1 MAVTIMDGGMGGEI
15 QARLEGAGHGLWS
28 AKALVEAPQI
38 VVDLHKQYIAAGAE
52 IILTNSYS
60 TIPHYLGKEG
70 LAEQFVEYTKLAGQ
84 LARQAVRE
92 SDRTVQVAG
101 SIPPLNESYRSDL
114 VPSAEEALPV
124 YRSMVEA
131 LQPYVDC
138 YICETMSS
146 ADEALNAAGQAVAHG
161 GGKPVYVSWTLN
173 ERPGKGL
180 RSGEP
185 IAEAYGRVSHLGLAG
200 FMFNCTSPEAI
211 IAAIP
216 QLREFTDKPIG
227 CYANR
232 MNEVSPEW
240 TLDNE
245 ISTGRRADLGTEHF
259 VKMAEDCVASGATI
273 VGGCCGIGPQDI
285 AALHEALGAV

>member
-38 VVDLHKQYIAAGAE
+38 VVDLHKQYIAAGAQ

-70 LAEQFVEYTKLAGQ
+70 LAEHFVEYTELAGQ
-84 LARQAVRE
+84 LARQAVCE
-92 SDRTVQVAG
+92 CDQAVQVAG

-124 YRSMVEA
+124 YRRMVEA

-138 YICETMSS
+138 YICETMSC
-146 ADEALNAAGQAVAHG
+146 ADEALNAASQAVAHG
-161 GGKPVYVSWTLN
+161 GGQPVYVAWTLN
-173 ERPGKGL
+173 ERPGTGL
-180 RSGEP
+180 RSGEG
-185 IAEAYGRVSHLGLAG
+185 IAEAYGRVSHLDLAG

-211 IAAIP
+211 VAAIP
-216 QLREFTDKPIG
+216 ELRELTDKPVG

-245 ISTGRRADLGTEHF
+245 IRTGRRADLGTEHF
-259 VKMAEDCVASGATI
+259 VKMARDCVASGATI

-285 AALHEALGAV
+285 AALHKALGSA

>member
-1 MAVTIMDGGMGGEI
+1 MAVSIMDGGMGGEI
-15 QARLEGAGHGLWS
+15 LARLEGAGHGLWS

-52 IILTNSYS
+52 IIITNSYS
-60 TIPHYLGKEG
+60 TVPHYLDKEG
-70 LAEQFVEYTKLAGQ
+70 LAGRFVEYTELAGR

-92 SDRTVQVAG
+92 CDQPVQVAG

-124 YRSMVEA
+124 YQRMAEA

-146 ADEALNAAGQAVAHG
+146 AEEALNAAGQAVAYG
-161 GGKPVYVSWTLN
+161 GGKPVYVAWTLN
-173 ERPGKGL
+173 ERPGTGL
-180 RSGEP
+180 RSGER
-185 IAEAYGRVSHLGLAG
+185 IAEAYDRISHLDLAG

-216 QLREFTDKPIG
+216 GLRELTDKPIG

-232 MNEVSPEW
+232 INEVSPEW

-245 ISTGRRADLGTEHF
+245 ITTGRRADLGTETF
-259 VKMAEDCVASGATI
+259 VRMAQDCVASGATI

-285 AALHEALGAV
+285 AALHEALGSA